1 MFSQSADLSQ
11 SSNGDYNFLH
21 SSQNSSQFEFDG
33 IQNKNT
39 NIFATGDLGT
49 INEENPI
56 SPIKLNFKDESKKSL
71 VNNQDIS
78 KTSKYSFSNNNN
90 VPQRINI
97 RPSISDNIDQNANKK
112 KTNKM
117 QIKDSSISNKENIN
131 NINNT
136 NNINLNNNV
145 NIDPSDNQNSNMN
158 LTLGEVKQGNEN
170 NFFNFDSYKCHLS
183 QQIDQVEKIAL
194 QSMNASENSKSN
206 NFNNNFNA
214 GFINN
219 INEEELLEHQKF
231 NQYCSDLIDQAM
243 NKNIEY
249 IDNIKKEFVNNLDL
263 YKSKFRNN
271 AEVIKKLILLY
282 SDDVFQKEK
291 NKIII
296 SNLADQLLSHINSFF
311 QEMSKFN
318 NFNLNFNGN
327 TGNNDINSTQNP

>member
-33 IQNKNT
+33 IQNRNQ
-39 NIFATGDLGT
+39 NIFGTGDLGT

-56 SPIKLNFKDESKKSL
+56 SPIKLNLKDESKKSL

-90 VPQRINI
+90 VAQRINI
-97 RPSISDNIDQNANKK
+97 RPSISDNSDKNANK
-112 KTNKM
+112 NKIKI
-117 QIKDSSISNKENIN
+117 QKKDSSISNKENIN
-131 NINNT
+131 SINNNNLNINT
-136 NNINLNNNV
+136 NNA
-145 NIDPSDNQNSNMN
+145 NIDPNDNQNSNMN
-158 LTLGEVKQGNEN
+158 ITLGEVKQGNEN

-194 QSMNASENSKSN
+194 QSMNASENS
-206 NFNNNFNA
+206 NNNNYNNNLNE

-219 INEEELLEHQKF
+219 ISEEELLEHQKF

-243 NKNIEY
+243 NKNMEY
-249 IDNIKKEFVNNLDL
+249 IDNIKKEFVDNLDM
-263 YKSKFRNN
+263 YKTKFRNN

-296 SNLADQLLSHINSFF
+296 SHLADQLLSHINSFF

-318 NFNLNFNGN
+318 NFNLNFNAN
-327 TGNNDINSTQNP
+327 IGNNDINTTQNP

>member
-11 SSNGDYNFLH
+11 SSNGEYNFLH

-33 IQNKNT
+33 IPNKNQ
-39 NIFATGDLGT
+39 NIFGGNDLGT

-71 VNNQDIS
+71 GLNNNIS
-78 KTSKYSFSNNNN
+78 KSSKYSFSNNNN
-90 VPQRINI
+90 IPQRINI
-97 RPSISDNIDQNANKK
+97 RPSISENK
-112 KTNKM
+112 NKI
-117 QIKDSSISNKENIN
+117 QIKEASLSNKENIN
-131 NINNT
+131 SINN
-136 NNINLNNNV
+136 NMNLNNNINNEPSQNQNTNV
-145 NIDPSDNQNSNMN
+145 NI
-158 LTLGEVKQGNEN
+158 TLGEVKQGNEN
-170 NFFNFDSYKCHLS
+170 NFFNFDNYKCQLS

-194 QSMNASENSKSN
+194 QSMNASENSKNNKINS
-206 NFNNNFNA
+206 NFNE
-214 GFINN
+214 GFVNN
-219 INEEELLEHQKF
+219 ISEEELLEHQKF

-243 NKNIEY
+243 NKNMEY
-249 IDNIKKEFVNNLDL
+249 IDNIKKEFVNSLDT
-263 YKSKFRNN
+263 YKTKFRTN
-271 AEVIKKLILLY
+271 AEIIKKLILLY

-296 SNLADQLLSHINSFF
+296 SHLADQLLSHINSFF

>member
-33 IQNKNT
+33 IQNRNQ
-39 NIFATGDLGT
+39 NIFGTGDLGT

-90 VPQRINI
+90 VAQRINI
-97 RPSISDNIDQNANKK
+97 RPSISDNSDKNANK
-112 KTNKM
+112 NKIKI
-117 QIKDSSISNKENIN
+117 QKKDSSISNKENIN
-131 NINNT
+131 SINNNNLNINT
-136 NNINLNNNV
+136 NNA
-145 NIDPSDNQNSNMN
+145 NIDPNDNQNSNMN
-158 LTLGEVKQGNEN
+158 ITLGEVKQGNEN

-194 QSMNASENSKSN
+194 QSMNASENSNNN
-206 NFNNNFNA
+206 NFNNNLNE

-219 INEEELLEHQKF
+219 ISEEELLEHQKF

-243 NKNIEY
+243 NKNMEY
-249 IDNIKKEFVNNLDL
+249 IDNIKKEFVDNLDM
-263 YKSKFRNN
+263 YKTKFRNN

-282 SDDVFQKEK
+282 SDDVFQKER

-296 SNLADQLLSHINSFF
+296 SHLADQLLSHINSFF

-318 NFNLNFNGN
+318 NFNLNFNAN
-327 TGNNDINSTQNP
+327 IGNNDINTTQNP

>member
-33 IQNKNT
+33 IQNRNQ
-39 NIFATGDLGT
+39 NIFGTGDLGT

-90 VPQRINI
+90 VAQRINI
-97 RPSISDNIDQNANKK
+97 RPSISDNSDKNPNKN
-112 KTNKM
+112 KTKI
-117 QIKDSSISNKENIN
+117 QKKDSSISNKENIN
-131 NINNT
+131 SINNNNLNINT
-136 NNINLNNNV
+136 NNA
-145 NIDPSDNQNSNMN
+145 NIDPNDNQNSNMN
-158 LTLGEVKQGNEN
+158 ITLGEVKQGNEN

-194 QSMNASENSKSN
+194 QSMNASENSNNN
-206 NFNNNFNA
+206 NFNNNLNE

-219 INEEELLEHQKF
+219 ISEEELLEHQKF

-243 NKNIEY
+243 NKNMEY
-249 IDNIKKEFVNNLDL
+249 IDNIKKEFVDNLDM
-263 YKSKFRNN
+263 YKTKFRNN

-296 SNLADQLLSHINSFF
+296 SHLADQLLSHINSFF

-318 NFNLNFNGN
+318 NFNLNFNAN
-327 TGNNDINSTQNP
+327 IGNNDINTTQNP

>member
-33 IQNKNT
+33 IQNRNQ
-39 NIFATGDLGT
+39 NIFGTGDLGT

-90 VPQRINI
+90 VAQRINI
-97 RPSISDNIDQNANKK
+97 RPSISDNSDKNANK
-112 KTNKM
+112 NKIKI
-117 QIKDSSISNKENIN
+117 QKKDSSISNKENIN
-131 NINNT
+131 SINNNNLNINT
-136 NNINLNNNV
+136 NNA
-145 NIDPSDNQNSNMN
+145 NIDPNENQNSNMN
-158 LTLGEVKQGNEN
+158 ITLGEVKQGNEN

-194 QSMNASENSKSN
+194 QSMNASENSNNN
-206 NFNNNFNA
+206 NFNNNLNE

-219 INEEELLEHQKF
+219 ISEEELLEHQKF

-243 NKNIEY
+243 NKNMEY
-249 IDNIKKEFVNNLDL
+249 IDNIKKEFVDNLDM
-263 YKSKFRNN
+263 YKTKFRNN

-296 SNLADQLLSHINSFF
+296 SHLADQLLSHINSFF

-318 NFNLNFNGN
+318 NFNLNFNAN
-327 TGNNDINSTQNP
+327 IGNNDINTTQNP

>member
-33 IQNKNT
+33 IQNRNQ
-39 NIFATGDLGT
+39 NIFGTGDLGT

-90 VPQRINI
+90 VAQRINI
-97 RPSISDNIDQNANKK
+97 RPSISDNSDKNANK
-112 KTNKM
+112 NKIKI
-117 QIKDSSISNKENIN
+117 QKKDSSISNKENIN
-131 NINNT
+131 SINNNNLNINT
-136 NNINLNNNV
+136 NNA
-145 NIDPSDNQNSNMN
+145 NIDPNDNQNSNMN
-158 LTLGEVKQGNEN
+158 ITLGEVKQGNEN

-194 QSMNASENSKSN
+194 QSMNASENSNNN
-206 NFNNNFNA
+206 NFNNNLNE

-219 INEEELLEHQKF
+219 ISEEDLLEHQKF

-243 NKNIEY
+243 NKNMEY
-249 IDNIKKEFVNNLDL
+249 IDNIKKEFVDNLDM
-263 YKSKFRNN
+263 YKTKFRNN

-296 SNLADQLLSHINSFF
+296 SHLADQLLSHINSFF

-318 NFNLNFNGN
+318 NFNLNFNAN
-327 TGNNDINSTQNP
+327 IGNNDINTTQNP

>member
-33 IQNKNT
+33 IQNRNQ
-39 NIFATGDLGT
+39 NIFGTGDLGT

-56 SPIKLNFKDESKKSL
+56 SSKKSL

-90 VPQRINI
+90 VAQRINI
-97 RPSISDNIDQNANKK
+97 RPSISDNSDKNANK
-112 KTNKM
+112 NKIKI
-117 QIKDSSISNKENIN
+117 QKKDSSISNKENIN
-131 NINNT
+131 SINNNNLNINT
-136 NNINLNNNV
+136 NNA
-145 NIDPSDNQNSNMN
+145 NIDPNDNQNSNMN
-158 LTLGEVKQGNEN
+158 ITLGEVKQGNEN

-194 QSMNASENSKSN
+194 QSMNASENS
-206 NFNNNFNA
+206 NNNNYNNNLNE

-219 INEEELLEHQKF
+219 ISEEELLEHQKF

-243 NKNIEY
+243 NKNMEY
-249 IDNIKKEFVNNLDL
+249 IDNIKKEFVDNLDM
-263 YKSKFRNN
+263 YKTKFRNN

-296 SNLADQLLSHINSFF
+296 SHLADQLLSHINSFF

-318 NFNLNFNGN
+318 NFNLNFNAN
-327 TGNNDINSTQNP
+327 IGNNDINTTQNP